1 MSEQNDY
8 VEVMPADL
16 VEEGEMYPFD
26 LDDEQLML
34 AKVDGEIH
42 ALSGICTHEYAELW
56 DGEIEDE
63 TIWCPLHSSGFNV
76 KSGEATNFPA
86 VIPLPVY
93 DVKIENGTVY
103 VSKKPVKNSQ
113 D

>member
-1 MSEQNDY
+1 MPDPNEY
-8 VEVMPADL
+8 VEVMPAEM

-34 AKVDGEIH
+34 ARVEGEIR
-42 ALSGICTHEYAELW
+42 ALDGICTHEYAELW
-56 DGEIEDE
+56 EGEIEDD

-76 KSGEATNFPA
+76 TTGEATNLPA

-93 DVKIENGTVY
+93 DVKIEDGMVY
-103 VSKKPVKNSQ
+103 VSRQPVKNQ
-113 D
+113 PE